1 MTSVSAEIMSPVA
14 PPVLVDGLWPHQ
26 AKTAEPLETDVTLPN
41 INCKSCTLQV
51 MQFME
56 QHGVNNPGQFSYHH
70 CAVLKITADP
80 KKPMDAGWVKE
91 R

>member
-1 MTSVSAEIMSPVA
+1 
-14 PPVLVDGLWPHQ
+14 
-26 AKTAEPLETDVTLPN
+26 
-41 INCKSCTLQV
+41 

-80 KKPMDAGWVKE
+80 NKPIDAAWAVE
-91 R
+91 RK

>member
-1 MTSVSAEIMSPVA
+1 MSPVA

-26 AKTAEPLETDVTLPN
+26 AKTADPFETDVTLPN

-80 KKPMDAGWVKE
+80 KKAIDGGWARE
-91 R
+91 RN